1 MEPAMSA
8 RAYILL
14 DVVDDKSHWVAEVLR
29 SRVGVVIA
37 EPLEGPP
44 DVMVVVEASDRQK
57 LAELTIQ
64 ILDSVEAVTRGLR
77 LLPAQAG
84 FYERTY
90 LKPSAGEKK

>member
-1 MEPAMSA
+1 MSA

-57 LAELTIQ
+57 LAELTIRV
-64 ILDSVEAVTRGLR
+64 LDSVEAVTRGLR
-77 LLPAQAG
+77 LLPAQVG
-84 FYERTY
+84 FCDHTC
-90 LKPSAGEKK
+90 LKPYHRRKNS